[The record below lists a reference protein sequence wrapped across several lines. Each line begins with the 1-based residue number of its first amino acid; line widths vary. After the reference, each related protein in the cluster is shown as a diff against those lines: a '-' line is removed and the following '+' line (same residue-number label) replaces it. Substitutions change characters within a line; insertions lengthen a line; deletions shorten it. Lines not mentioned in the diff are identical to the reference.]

1 LADPDLLKFA
11 PAERRRRRRSRAP
24 ILKPYVDTRSWRRRL
39 VIFTYPFAL
48 ALFCIIYGFFFALT
62 APYLILFFAMPVALL
77 AAMAIWALPSSASA
91 PTRTMEFFFA
101 SLFIGLILW
110 PNYLA
115 ISFPGLPWIT
125 VIRLTGF
132 PMLFLF
138 LVSLSASD
146 RFRHSVSEALHKVP
160 IIWMALIVFVAIQ
173 FITIPFAKAAIGTAF
188 QRALIEQ
195 VNWTCVFVVS
205 AYIFQTPGRAEKYV
219 GLLMALGVPIILIA
233 IPEAMQEEVLW
244 RNHVPSFLKVDDAV
258 AQIILQASV
267 RGATGLYRAKATFST
282 ALGLSEFMA
291 LLVPFAIH
299 YATNTYRLPVRIFGA
314 AMIPILFFVIRL
326 TDSRLGLVG
335 FLISFLLY
343 LLLWSMRRFR
353 RNRRDLLAATVVYAY
368 PAFFLASVG
377 AVLTF
382 HKLNVLV
389 FGGGAQADSNE
400 ARKLQLVMGVPKIL
414 LNPLGHGPGMS
425 GTAMGYGEGQF
436 VTVDNY
442 YLTAGLEYGV
452 IGLACFFTMFLTAIG
467 LGAKYAVQTAHR
479 RDSEMYLLAPL
490 AVALAEFL
498 VIKSV
503 FSQEDNHSL
512 LFLFLG
518 MTVALVARAR
528 ADLRREQELAGSV
541 TRPAPARRR
550 LPSLA
555 SGAR

>member
-1 LADPDLLKFA
+1 
-11 PAERRRRRRSRAP
+11 
-24 ILKPYVDTRSWRRRL
+24 
-39 VIFTYPFAL
+39 
-48 ALFCIIYGFFFALT
+48 
-62 APYLILFFAMPVALL
+62 M
-77 AAMAIWALPSSASA
+77 
-91 PTRTMEFFFA
+91 
-101 SLFIGLILW
+101 
-110 PNYLA
+110 
-115 ISFPGLPWIT
+115 
-125 VIRLTGF
+125 
-132 PMLFLF
+132 
-138 LVSLSASD
+138 SLSASD

-528 ADLRREQELAGSV
+528 EDLRREQEMAGSV